1 MPRQTLIATA
11 LLVGISMLAMAA
23 LIEFYSED
31 VRSDCLGPNCEIGY
45 AYQKTWTKVWYDHSA
60 RKVVS
65 HTGAAVIDSKGI
77 YGYVVKAQ
85 GHPYIAGYI
94 GDRWS
99 GYRWMRIDYDRVDWY
114 FLGIY
119 AITWYTQSSIEVYAC

>member
-23 LIEFYSED
+23 VVEFYSED
-31 VRSDCLGPNCEIGY
+31 VRQYCVGPYCIIGY
-45 AYQKTWTKVWYDHSA
+45 AYQKTWTKVGYDDSA

-65 HTGAAVIDSKGI
+65 HTGAARIDSKGL

-85 GHPYIAGYI
+85 GHPYIAGCI
-94 GDRWS
+94 GDPWS
-99 GYRWMRIDYDRVDWY
+99 GYGWMRIDYDTVDWY

-119 AITWYTQSSIEVYAC
+119 AITWHTQSSIEVYAC